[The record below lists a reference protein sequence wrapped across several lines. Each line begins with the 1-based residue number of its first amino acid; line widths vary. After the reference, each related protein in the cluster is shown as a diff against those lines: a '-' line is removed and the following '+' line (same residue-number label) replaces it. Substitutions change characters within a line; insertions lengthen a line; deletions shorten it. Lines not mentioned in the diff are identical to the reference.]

1 MIKFYAYYSCGGY
14 KDMYL
19 ANSEMPVEYTYFL
32 PLLPIWQS
40 AMKLRPKDAE
50 RLVKSKTLT
59 MIQLITSEQ
68 DWGFPKESELFFSHG
83 AYRAIYRSLDTGG
96 SCLGLAGLDNGEH
109 DEFGRAIP
117 FCMVITADRND
128 TDRLDALALRCIKE
142 PKEMWKALGG
152 LLGYSPEMNGLKFN
166 LNAANSI
173 IKTTFEEN
181 TDSLEHHPGKIN
193 YLLVPV
199 LSDLNKAL
207 IEQQLN
213 RSFIDFVCT
222 LQGESEG
229 GLRYKST
236 VPIVKRPNPET
247 KEMRVEESHDIE
259 ATSPK
264 DIQDVPAVEVI
275 SEKKE
280 WRQSV
285 NDDVL
290 KDGESQTLETR
301 LLEALKIDQKK
312 LSDDF
317 ADIVAER
324 VKQIVDP
331 PLNQID
337 TTIASLSSKVEQL
350 SSTIRIPDETSEH
363 TDPDKHPI
371 KGNIAWLYF
380 ALCLLGISNFVF
392 LIILLFNK

>member
-19 ANSEMPVEYTYFL
+19 ANSEMYVGYTYFL

-40 AMKLRPKDAE
+40 AMELKSKDAE

-96 SCLGLAGLDNGEH
+96 SCLGLAGLDNGEY

-117 FCMVITADRND
+117 FCMVITADRSD
-128 TDRLDALALRCIKE
+128 TDRLDALALRCINE
-142 PKEMWKALGG
+142 PKEMWKALGE
-152 LLGYSPEMNGLKFN
+152 LLGYSPEMNGLRFN
-166 LNAANSI
+166 LNVAKSI
-173 IKTTFEEN
+173 IKTAFEEN

-193 YLLVPV
+193 YLLVSA
-199 LSDLNKAL
+199 LSDFNKAL
-207 IEQQLN
+207 KEQQLN
-213 RSFIDFVCT
+213 RNFIDFVCT

-229 GLRYKST
+229 ALRYKST
-236 VPIVKRPNPET
+236 APVVKRSNPET
-247 KEMRVEESHDIE
+247 EEMRVEESHDIE
-259 ATSPK
+259 ATPPK
-264 DIQDVPAVEVI
+264 EISDVPAAEVI

-280 WRQSV
+280 WQQSI

-290 KDGESQTLETR
+290 ENGESQTLEAR

-312 LSDDF
+312 LSDDI

-324 VKQIVDP
+324 VKEIVAL
-331 PLNQID
+331 PLKQVD
-337 TTIASLSSKVEQL
+337 ATVARLLSEVEQL
-350 SSTIRIPDETSEH
+350 SSTVDDTSEP
-363 TDPDKHPI
+363 TEPDKHPI
-371 KGNIAWLYF
+371 KGNITWLYF
-380 ALCLLGISNFVF
+380 ALCLLGVSNFIC
-392 LIILLFNK
+392 LIILFFNK